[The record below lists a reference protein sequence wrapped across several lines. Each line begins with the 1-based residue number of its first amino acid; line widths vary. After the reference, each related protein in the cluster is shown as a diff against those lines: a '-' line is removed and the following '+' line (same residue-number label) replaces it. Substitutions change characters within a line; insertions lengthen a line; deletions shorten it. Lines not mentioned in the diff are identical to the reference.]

1 MKRRLFLA
9 GGIVA
14 VGLGV
19 AGLVLPVL
27 PTTPFLLLAAFLF
40 ARSSP
45 AHYDRLLAH
54 RILGPYVRDLSE
66 GRGLRRGTKAR
77 ALLLLWAVLLPTS
90 LALGHRHVSGFLLLL
105 VGAGVSAWLLRLPT
119 RCDAPAPGPPREPP
133 GPASIGP

>member
-27 PTTPFLLLAAFLF
+27 PTTPFLLLAAYLF

-45 AHYDRLLAH
+45 AHYDRLLGH
-54 RILGPYVRDLSE
+54 RVLGPHVRDFAE
-66 GRGLRRGTKAR
+66 GKGLRRGAKLR

-90 LALGHRHVSGFLLLL
+90 LALGHRHASGFLLLL
-105 VGAGVSAWLLRLPT
+105 VGGGVSAYLLRLPT
-119 RCDAPAPGPPREPP
+119 RPDPPASPPAPGGP
-133 GPASIGP
+133 GPASIRE